1 MDMTQE
7 VYIACLRRPIGFP
20 DDARAGAWLKR
31 VATNKSFNEI
41 RRRKYRLTSTLDED
55 STDSGNNPFP
65 FLEDQILFQEI
76 LSGFPKRKVG
86 IIISYF
92 LEGMTLS
99 ETAAAESCSVPTVR
113 RALASFAEMARQ
125 RLSDEGE
132 A

>member
-31 VATNKSFNEI
+31 VATNKSLNEI
-41 RRRKYRLTSTLDED
+41 RRRKYWQTRSYED
-55 STDSGNNPFP
+55 DSAQSDNNPFP
-65 FLEDQILFQEI
+65 FLEDQILFEEI
-76 LSGFPKRKVG
+76 LAGFPKRKVG

-99 ETAAAESCSVPTVR
+99 ETALAEKCSVPTVR
-113 RALASFAEMARQ
+113 RALASFTEMARQ
-125 RLSDEGE
+125 RVGGEGSS
-132 A
+132 